1 MPRLESPDRETVDV
15 RKAAARL
22 GVSKVHLYDEIRAG
36 RFPVIRIGRRVLI
49 PKSYLDSLL
58 SQGGGGA

>member
-1 MPRLESPDRETVDV
+1 MSSLDSRDRETEDV
-15 RKAAARL
+15 SEAAARL

-49 PKSYLDSLL
+49 SKSYLDSLL
-58 SQGGGGA
+58 SRGGDAL